1 MRHEMDPILLKR
13 RNGTGDATL
22 KQSTSKN
29 LDMSAGKVES
39 QQADKLVKFAE
50 REKSTMKLIEE

>member
-1 MRHEMDPILLKR
+1 MDRILLKR

-50 REKSTMKLIEE
+50 REKINNETN

>member
-1 MRHEMDPILLKR
+1 MRHEMDGILLKPR
-13 RNGTGDATL
+13 KGTGDATPEQL
-22 KQSTSKN
+22 TSKN

-50 REKSTMKLIEE
+50 REKINNEIN

>member
-1 MRHEMDPILLKR
+1 MRHEMDRILLKP

-39 QQADKLVKFAE
+39 QLVKFAE
-50 REKSTMKLIEE
+50 REKINNETN